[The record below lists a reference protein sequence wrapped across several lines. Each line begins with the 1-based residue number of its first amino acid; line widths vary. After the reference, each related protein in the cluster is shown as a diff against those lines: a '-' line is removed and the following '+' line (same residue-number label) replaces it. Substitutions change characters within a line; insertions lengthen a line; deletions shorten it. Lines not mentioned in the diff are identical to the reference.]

1 MKGLEIDLNVK
12 RNYLKDLK
20 EYFIQINDVIRS
32 IKHNNILYIYG
43 MALDI
48 TENGAMRT
56 TVIMEYMK
64 YNLMQYIKDQKNT
77 DQNRNLAIMREV
89 LEGLIYFQKNNIV
102 HCGIKPSN
110 ILLDDSVQNNNQYAV
125 KISDIGIAKIVKIQL
140 NQDGESSAVHGFA
153 PKFSAP
159 EIFDGREN
167 ETTDIWSFGCILL
180 YLFTGESPW
189 AGLSEYQ

>member
-77 DQNRNLAIMREV
+77 D
-89 LEGLIYFQKNNIV
+89 
-102 HCGIKPSN
+102 
-110 ILLDDSVQNNNQYAV
+110 
-125 KISDIGIAKIVKIQL
+125 
-140 NQDGESSAVHGFA
+140 
-153 PKFSAP
+153 
-159 EIFDGREN
+159 
-167 ETTDIWSFGCILL
+167 
-180 YLFTGESPW
+180 
-189 AGLSEYQ
+189 